1 MMSSINQLNYIQKVI
16 YKNYFACPCD
26 NFVCQFKSILAIVD
40 CFCGPLV
47 AGAWTERKKMYHGGS
62 FLKLAEKVTFP
73 HFLNGH
79 FQCPKQ
85 KSETTFQYKYTPY

>member
-1 MMSSINQLNYIQKVI
+1 MPNGNSTTPPIIKT
-16 YKNYFACPCD
+16 
-26 NFVCQFKSILAIVD
+26 LAQNLALID
-40 CFCGPLV
+40 THSATWQSNPLV
-47 AGAWTERKKMYHGGS
+47 AGAWTERKKIS
-62 FLKLAEKVTFP
+62 AEKVTFP